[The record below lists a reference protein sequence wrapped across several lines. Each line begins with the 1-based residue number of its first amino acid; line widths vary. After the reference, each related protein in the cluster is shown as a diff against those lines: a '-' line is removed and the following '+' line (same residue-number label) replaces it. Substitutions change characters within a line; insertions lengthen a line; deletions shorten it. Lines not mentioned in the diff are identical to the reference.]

1 MSDEKPK
8 SLKKKIVYSV
18 LALLVVGGLVSNLME
33 SREAEKMAA
42 EGGFENVQEFEAAKA
57 KNIFTKAEY
66 DDFIAERDRAD
77 KAAAEQGGFL
87 NVDEYKKAQYVNMPT
102 KALYDEYLVQQA
114 ELKLAEE
121 KRKAEEAEKA
131 RLAKAAEE
139 KRKAEEAE
147 KARLAAI
154 ADEKRKAEEAE
165 NARLAAIA
173 DEKRKA
179 EEAENARLAAIAE
192 EKRKAD
198 EAEKVRLAALTPSL
212 TMKCENQKGW
222 LVYIMHLNKQA
233 TVIKPVENPVDGYHA
248 VAENVTIKNYGN
260 PEYWYSPED
269 LNKGFNI
276 TKTSYWRGFTQ
287 AKLDLR
293 KTTLGKSKEPYF
305 TIFSDVYNTFKKE
318 WETSYSGKYICS
330 NISLAAFNAVLLNNK
345 K

>member
-42 EGGFENVQEFEAAKA
+42 EGGFENVREFEAAKA

-154 ADEKRKAEEAE
+154 AE
-165 NARLAAIA
+165 
-173 DEKRKA
+173 EKRKA

-192 EKRKAD
+192 EKRKAE
-198 EAEKVRLAALTPSL
+198 EAEKARLASITPTL
-212 TMKCENQKGW
+212 TMKCENRKGW
-222 LVYIMHLNKQA
+222 LIYIMHLNNAA
-233 TVIKPVENPVDGYHA
+233 TIIKPVENPVDGYSA
-248 VAENVTIKNYGN
+248 IAENVEITTYGK
-260 PEYWYSPED
+260 PEYWYSSED
-269 LNKGFNI
+269 MNKGFNI
-276 TKTSYWRGFTQ
+276 SKGSYWRGFSQ

-293 KTTLGKSKEPYF
+293 ETLLGKRVEPSFGISSETYNSF
-305 TIFSDVYNTFKKE
+305 EKKWEKKSSGGTYTCSDISPNTFN
-318 WETSYSGKYICS
+318 S
-330 NISLAAFNAVLLNNK
+330 VLLKYRN
-345 K
+345 